1 MEEGGK
7 DAPNILVIGGEGTG
21 KSSLIRFENIKI
33 ETIIKNLPTCVR
45 LLLGKQSIGES
56 KDFYLHQGLM
66 GHNNRLVKI
75 VECPPRRQ
83 ELLEAYTERM
93 QQMVLKLHSPITC
106 VIVVIKQNT
115 VGGGGFQLNR
125 ERNIPLDEL
134 RAAYSIMGNKFKT
147 SIHVVFT
154 NWSRQFARYNDRLK
168 RGVTEETAQN
178 KIANEFQR
186 NLGITKISCYFMDTV
201 FWRNEQR
208 TTDRGAMTTLQSSYT
223 LAGSIFME
231 PYDPVSNTST
241 PKTEQRFTSKKPPS
255 VPKSKPQ
262 YQHYSDTSDSESESK
277 KRLSQWKGKKFN
289 NLSLD
294 SDNSQITDNV
304 ISRNI
309 PIQRENGFDHNKN
322 DEMIVR
328 AEPANVVESPS
339 ATNKSYTKYNVN
351 EFVETKVREMMRDE
365 GVVLDFTEA
374 KLNGKIITKTKI
386 IKEIIGKDGKVEYVE
401 EEEMDESMFGP
412 DMDMDNNIVNTSTN
426 SETSSRIQR
435 DIMNSSK
442 PIYSLGSPV
451 VSSTFDRRKNYRWI
465 LLGL

>member
-1 MEEGGK
+1 M
-7 DAPNILVIGGEGTG
+7 
-21 KSSLIRFENIKI
+21 
-33 ETIIKNLPTCVR
+33 
-45 LLLGKQSIGES
+45 LGKQSIGES
-56 KDFYLHQGLM
+56 RDFYLHQGLM

-83 ELLEAYTERM
+83 ELLESYTERM
-93 QQMVLKLHSPITC
+93 QETVRKLHAPVTC

-115 VGGGGFQLNR
+115 IGGGGFQLNR

-134 RAAYSIMGNKFKT
+134 RAAYSVMGNRFKT

-168 RGVTEETAQN
+168 KGVTEESAQT

-208 TTDRGAMTTLQSSYT
+208 TAERGNMTTLQSSYS
-223 LAGSIFME
+223 LAGQIFKE

-241 PKTEQRFTSKKPPS
+241 PKVEQRFTSKKPPA
-255 VPKSKPQ
+255 VPKTQ
-262 YQHYSDTSDSESESK
+262 YQAYTDSSDSESESR

-289 NLSLD
+289 NLSQQD
-294 SDNSQITDNV
+294 QESVQSTDHDEKAG
-304 ISRNI
+304 RNI
-309 PIQRENGFDHNKN
+309 PIVLEQSN
-322 DEMIVR
+322 DQIVR
-328 AEPANVVESPS
+328 ALPAEIIESPTS
-339 ATNKSYTKYNVN
+339 KNKSFFKSNVN
-351 EFVETKVREMMRDE
+351 EFVETTVREMMKDE

-386 IKEIIGKDGKVEYVE
+386 IKEVIGKDGQVEYVE
-401 EEEMDESMFGP
+401 EEEVDEAAFGP
-412 DMDMDNNIVNTSTN
+412 ELDNIVNTSTN

-435 DIMNSSK
+435 DIINSSK
-442 PIYSLGSPV
+442 PIYNLGSPV
-451 VSSTFDRRKNYRWI
+451 VSSTFDRRNNYR
-465 LLGL
+465 